1 MPRRRHRRLFLLA
14 MLAWLVMAF
23 SAHAMPCG
31 CTGTAAGMHHGM
43 AMAHG
48 LGHAQPDGHAH
59 GHGACTCAVT
69 CAAVAGVPLS
79 SLPAHPL
86 PVGANPPTAA
96 PASVGDF
103 AQTPLLRPP
112 SA

>member
-31 CTGTAAGMHHGM
+31 CDAAAGMNVGM
-43 AMAHG
+43 AMEHGPAH
-48 LGHAQPDGHAH
+48 ASPDGHAH
-59 GHGACTCAVT
+59 GHGACTCAVA

-79 SLPAHPL
+79 SLPAYPL
-86 PVGANPPTAA
+86 VTGANPPTAA

-103 AQTPLLRPP
+103 PQTPLLRPP
-112 SA
+112 LV

>member
-23 SAHAMPCG
+23 GAQAMPCG
-31 CTGTAAGMHHGM
+31 CGAAAAGMDHAM

-48 LGHAQPDGHAH
+48 GDHARPDGHAH
-59 GHGACTCAVT
+59 AHGACTCAMA

-79 SLPAHPL
+79 SQPRHPR
-86 PVGANPPTAA
+86 VTGANPPMAVQ
-96 PASVGDF
+96 ASVGDF
-103 AQTPLLRPP
+103 TQTPLLRPP

>member
-1 MPRRRHRRLFLLA
+1 
-14 MLAWLVMAF
+14 MLAWLAMAL
-23 SAHAMPCG
+23 SAQAMPCG
-31 CTGTAAGMHHGM
+31 CAGTAPGMDHGM

-48 LGHAQPDGHAH
+48 PDHAKTDGR
-59 GHGACTCAVT
+59 GACTCAMA

-86 PVGANPPTAA
+86 VAGANPPTAA

-103 AQTPLLRPP
+103 PQTPLLRPP

>member
-1 MPRRRHRRLFLLA
+1 MF
-14 MLAWLVMAF
+14 AWLVMAF
-23 SAHAMPCG
+23 GAHAMPCG
-31 CTGTAAGMHHGM
+31 CAAAAAGMDHGM

-48 LGHAQPDGHAH
+48 GDHAQPDGHAH
-59 GHGACTCAVT
+59 GHGACACACAVA

-79 SLPAHPL
+79 SLPAHPRMA
-86 PVGANPPTAA
+86 GANPPMAA

-103 AQTPLLRPP
+103 PQTPLLRPP